1 MASVRKINPFDP
13 EQSITRE
20 LPASDIQYGYAVA
33 QTLDGK
39 FTLVGAPAAGNNNNG
54 QVYTYARTTGGLQDN
69 IQKITPTAT
78 AANIRK
84 FGDAI
89 AVGGNQWSIIG
100 APESESGE
108 GLAFAYNKP
117 DGSQEFI
124 EQQIIVSPTD
134 AQDIANFGSAM
145 AISEDEQ
152 WALIGSKGTERV
164 HLYQRIDYQTQRA
177 EFTGDGSTKQYNIS
191 GKIIADT
198 TAQIICVIDNNVI
211 AEADYTLGGTV
222 ITFDNAPR
230 DGAKIIVTRRNA
242 TSYQG
247 DGSTKTFDL
256 APLYTK
262 DTINS
267 ITVIKDGVI
276 QRPKI
281 DWDYADDSSLVFQF
295 ATAPS
300 NGAEILVN
308 AKTYRVRSHR
318 SRHCVCV

>member
-1 MASVRKINPFDP
+1 MYKR
-13 EQSITRE
+13 Q
-20 LPASDIQYGYAVA
+20 
-33 QTLDGK
+33 
-39 FTLVGAPAAGNNNNG
+39 
-54 QVYTYARTTGGLQDN
+54 
-69 IQKITPTAT
+69 
-78 AANIRK
+78 
-84 FGDAI
+84 
-89 AVGGNQWSIIG
+89 
-100 APESESGE
+100 
-108 GLAFAYNKP
+108 
-117 DGSQEFI
+117 
-124 EQQIIVSPTD
+124 
-134 AQDIANFGSAM
+134 
-145 AISEDEQ
+145 DEQ

-164 HLYQRIDYQTQRA
+164 HLYQRIDYQAQRA

-295 ATAPS
+295 ATAPA
-300 NGAEILVN
+300 NGSEILVN
-308 AKTYRVRSHR
+308 AKTYWDYVSTVVNPGDVFNEFGASLSINKDGTQFAIGAPKQTVSGLTEAGTVYVYDREIQKFQVQDDSADSYSTRFSPAGTPKLYMNCLLYT
-318 SRHCVCV
+318 SDAADE